1 MKASLL
7 LLFIF
12 RYVSSAENHIWSLC
26 SSSSQWNQ
34 WIYKNPGSQV
44 KNWLKSVTDKDDKCP
59 YTPITMSEYNFQS
72 DNITLVDAINDT
84 LTGFGWKIA
93 AHYSNEHPWH
103 AGYFYG
109 KVDSKGYING
119 KTESIRFQQIPYL
132 SEYLEFVGNQVVY
145 LYPDFETV
153 MVGTFQNG
161 LMISAKE
168 AKLKAFKCKNGLMRI
183 KVSKPKK
190 EAPTFNYYP
199 ANKIRINDQ
208 VS

>member
-1 MKASLL
+1 MKASLFL
-7 LLFIF
+7 LLIF

-72 DNITLVDAINDT
+72 DNMTLVDAINDT

-119 KTESIRFQQIPYL
+119 KTESI
-132 SEYLEFVGNQVVY
+132 
-145 LYPDFETV
+145 
-153 MVGTFQNG
+153 
-161 LMISAKE
+161 
-168 AKLKAFKCKNGLMRI
+168 
-183 KVSKPKK
+183 
-190 EAPTFNYYP
+190 
-199 ANKIRINDQ
+199 
-208 VS
+208 